1 MYLLFMA
8 RISTLKSLQISQYR
22 IQSSIVHIKIS
33 LVPIRLYPICPIKGL
48 DTDFPFSDTPQ
59 PHHIKP
65 NPIAKFEY

>member
-1 MYLLFMA
+1 MIFYEFFDICNRKELASGFV
-8 RISTLKSLQISQYR
+8 YG
-22 IQSSIVHIKIS
+22 KIS